1 MRTPAL
7 CERSTH
13 TNVCTRLHKCVC
25 LCALRPLHLLSL
37 EHSSCLSGNTR
48 VRVCVCACVCVCVCV
63 LLSLAPQPGS
73 LVHEIS
79 RQGYWSG
86 LPFPSPGDLANP
98 GIKSRSLALQKDSLP
113 SEPPGKPNYYVYT
126 LYVRV
131 YVCVYIYNFL
141 GHTFWHMGA

>member
-48 VRVCVCACVCVCVCV
+48 VRVCVCCSVLPPSQAPLSMRFPGKDTGVGCHSPLQGILPTQGSSPGPLLCRKILYHLSHLGSPIIMYIHYMYVYMCVCIYTIF
-63 LLSLAPQPGS
+63 LATPFGTWELSS
-73 LVHEIS
+73 
-79 RQGYWSG
+79 
-86 LPFPSPGDLANP
+86 
-98 GIKSRSLALQKDSLP
+98 
-113 SEPPGKPNYYVYT
+113 
-126 LYVRV
+126 
-131 YVCVYIYNFL
+131 
-141 GHTFWHMGA
+141 

>member
-1 MRTPAL
+1 MNAL
-7 CERSTH
+7 H
-13 TNVCTRLHKCVC
+13 TRMCAHACTSVCVC
-25 LCALRPLHLLSL
+25 V
-37 EHSSCLSGNTR
+37 LSGHFTSCPWNTAAACL
-48 VRVCVCACVCVCVCV
+48 VTLVCVCVCACVCVCVCV